1 VIAEDIDMHGMARA
15 LRFGRSVADSG
26 WGMFVNM
33 LRRRLEER
41 GKRFVR
47 VDRFYPSSKT
57 CSACGA
63 VKPALGLAER
73 VYVCDLC
80 GHARDRD
87 VNAALN
93 IRAEGLRMLGL
104 AIDKNRG
111 TRGVSPDVNL
121 AGPRRHTGSPWALAR
136 GMSHSNRLLPFR
148 VAGRRAGSGA
158 SRPFPTGT
166 RTAGAP

>member
-1 VIAEDIDMHGMARA
+1 M
-15 LRFGRSVADSG
+15 
-26 WGMFVNM
+26 
-33 LRRRLEER
+33 
-41 GKRFVR
+41 
-47 VDRFYPSSKT
+47 DRFYPSGKT

-63 VKPALGLAER
+63 VKPALSLAER
-73 VYVCDLC
+73 VCVCDLC

-104 AIDKNRG
+104 VIDKNRG

-136 GMSHSNRLLPFR
+136 GMSRPTELSGSL
-148 VAGRRAGSGA
+148 RRGYPAARADQVESFFSKSLGMTGSGRGPGNMKA
-158 SRPFPTGT
+158 SGERFP
-166 RTAGAP
+166 